1 MISELTEFFLIVSAV
16 TLGRLR
22 RIFALRTGKSSGYDY
37 EKLLIIILPVLLS
50 GCSAFNQLVER
61 MQTDTLEYQCDE
73 KPLTVKLNNP
83 RQEVSF
89 VYDNQLLHLKQGLSA
104 SGARYSDGIY
114 VFWSKGEEATV
125 YKRDR
130 IVLNNCQLQN
140 PQR

>member
-1 MISELTEFFLIVSAV
+1 MPS
-16 TLGRLR
+16 RP
-22 RIFALRTGKSSGYDY
+22 GKSSGNVY
-37 EKLLIIILPVLLS
+37 EKTV
-50 GCSAFNQLVER
+50 
-61 MQTDTLEYQCDE
+61 TDLFAGASHRLEYQCDE

-89 VYDNQLLHLKQGLSA
+89 VYDNQLLHLKQGISA
-104 SGARYSDGIY
+104 SGARYTDGIY
-114 VFWSKGEEATV
+114 VFWSKGDEATV

>member
-1 MISELTEFFLIVSAV
+1 M
-16 TLGRLR
+16 
-22 RIFALRTGKSSGYDY
+22 K
-37 EKLLIIILPVLLS
+37 KLLIIILPVLLS

-89 VYDNQLLHLKQGLSA
+89 VYDNQLLHLKQGISA
-104 SGARYSDGIY
+104 S
-114 VFWSKGEEATV
+114 KGDEATV